1 MPKYINKQ
9 TFEFEVQFLVEA
21 DDLWGAQDEPLSGL
35 NIISISS
42 LNTDRPWDSEKIEDE
57 SEVPQVSQDSRHKM
71 TMSMDVIQ
79 KLIDQA
85 SEIK

>member
-21 DDLWGAQDEPLSGL
+21 DDSWGAQDEPLSGM
-35 NIISISS
+35 NIVSISS
-42 LNTDRPWDSEKIEDE
+42 LNTDKPWDSEEIDDADAPK
-57 SEVPQVSQDSRHKM
+57 VSQDSRLEMTLKM
-71 TMSMDVIQ
+71 DAIA

>member
-21 DDLWGAQDEPLSGL
+21 DDKWGAQDEPLNGL
-35 NIISISS
+35 NIVSISS
-42 LNTDRPWDSEKIEDE
+42 LNTDKPWDSEEIEDE
-57 SEVPQVSQDSRHKM
+57 SEVPQVSQDSRLEMTLKM
-71 TMSMDVIQ
+71 DLIA